1 MNQYPLNQVDY
12 YDSFLCFL
20 RGISKFQDKP
30 AITIYTKDKQA
41 VTKSYRQL
49 VEDTFSLAASMKE
62 RGWQGLHVALA
73 GENTY
78 EWIVAFFAAAV
89 LNCPVV
95 LVDIEQN
102 VETIAKMLKDADSQV
117 VFASAAVAQ
126 LIAAEAPMPKLPLVA
141 SGGDFGISF
150 EKLLEQGRR
159 LLDER
164 ERFLETLP
172 AEEELAVIAFTSG
185 TTSSAKPVMLS
196 RKGILHN
203 ASDSVAMVV
212 PGERL
217 FTALPFYH
225 TYGLTCSVLGPL
237 VEGTHLCVN
246 GSLKTMMRDLQL
258 FRPTVMMTVPLMVE
272 MVHRRLVSDG
282 LYQGM
287 KEELNRKSKRKF
299 WRRETENFVS
309 EKLVGLKEKI
319 FPGLEIIISGGA
331 HLLPAISR
339 DLNKF
344 GIQTLQGYGITECSP
359 LISVNRNQCNQ
370 PESVG
375 LVLPSVELQ
384 FQDGEILVRGENVMM
399 GYYKDE
405 AMTREAVMDGWF
417 HTGDLGYLDKRGFL
431 YITGR
436 KKNLIVLKNGKKV
449 SPEEIEARVSQLP
462 LVKEVMAYG
471 VSSGQSADDMKI
483 AVTVYPSP
491 KETAGMTSYEILD
504 TLQKEIDRINDE
516 YPSYK
521 QIQLVNLRENEF
533 LKTSSQKIKRQEF

>member
-1 MNQYPLNQVDY
+1 M
-12 YDSFLCFL
+12 
-20 RGISKFQDKP
+20 
-30 AITIYTKDKQA
+30 
-41 VTKSYRQL
+41 
-49 VEDTFSLAASMKE
+49 
-62 RGWQGLHVALA
+62 
-73 GENTY
+73 
-78 EWIVAFFAAAV
+78 
-89 LNCPVV
+89 NCPVV
-95 LVDIEQN
+95 LVDIEQS

-141 SGGDFGISF
+141 SGGNFGISF

-164 ERFLETLP
+164 DRFLETLP

-331 HLLPAISR
+331 HLLPAISH